1 MSPVS
6 TGEITALLRA
16 WSAGDAAARDRLASL
31 VYADL
36 RRLAHAR
43 LRGGSPSLSPT
54 DVVHEAYLRLLRQDA
69 RWDNRVHFFAVAAQ
83 MMRRVLVDRA
93 RAAGA
98 RKRGGRAV
106 RVDLS
111 DIMDAR
117 ARADVD
123 LVDLDRALN
132 ELFALDPE
140 QARVVELRY
149 FGGLTFEEIA
159 ETVGISAS
167 SAKRGWTS
175 ARLWL
180 HRRLRSD
187 DPARADR
194 S

>member
-16 WSAGDAAARDRLASL
+16 WSAGDTAARDRLASL

-36 RRLAHAR
+36 RRLARAR
-43 LRGGSPSLSPT
+43 LRGGSATLSPS
-54 DVVHEAYLRLLRQDA
+54 DIVHEAYVRLLRQDS
-69 RWDNRVHFFAVAAQ
+69 RWANRVHFFAVAAE

-93 RAAGA
+93 RARGA
-98 RKRGGRAV
+98 RKRGGGAA
-106 RVDLS
+106 RVELS
-111 DIMDAR
+111 EIMEGR

-132 ELFALDPE
+132 ELSALDPE

-149 FGGLTFEEIA
+149 FGGLTFEQIA
-159 ETVGISAS
+159 ETLGISAT

-180 HRRLRSD
+180 LRRLRAGE
-187 DPARADR
+187 PARADR
-194 S
+194 P